1 MGSNIHLRETV
12 CTIPY
17 SHDNAGLIKHFSCLQ
32 NSLDSQTSLIR
43 FAVTATE
50 NQAYTCELGLLA
62 GNEKGSYIPNDLFHF
77 KQRTSENVDTFNAVL
92 IVPTGIGAEIG
103 GHAGDATPVARLV
116 AESCDTLVTHPNV
129 VNASDINEMP
139 ENTLYIEGSILTR
152 MLMGTIGLQKVRSN
166 RILVL
171 VGDHPDKFFQNAAV
185 NAISAARATL
195 GVDCVGIVEL
205 GSSFAM
211 RAHYSKS
218 GRACGEIE
226 NFEQVCHILEDQ
238 KPNYDAVA
246 IATIVDV
253 PEEYH
258 RKYFEAG
265 GKMVNPWGG
274 SEALLTHALS
284 SIYDVPSAHAPMLED
299 RGVVVED
306 MGHVEPR
313 LAAEA
318 TSLAFLHCVLKGL
331 HQSPR
336 IITEQN
342 AMYHSDTLTVR
353 NMSCVI
359 VPSGCLGLP
368 TLAALEQGIPVIEV
382 SENKNLTNNDLSR
395 LPWGPGKYFRVGNY
409 LEAVGVMNAL
419 KAGIEVGT
427 IVRPIEK
434 TLHTS
439 ADVTFAQDFSWTS
452 K

>member
-1 MGSNIHLRETV
+1 MHLRETV

-17 SHDNAGLIKHFSCLQ
+17 SHDNRGFIKHFSCLQ

-43 FAVTATE
+43 FAVMATE
-50 NQAYTCELGLLA
+50 SQVYTCELGLLA
-62 GNEKGSYIPNDLFHF
+62 GNERGSQIPNDLFHF

-139 ENTLYIEGSILTR
+139 ENTLYVEGSILTR

-171 VGDHPDKFFQNAAV
+171 IGDHPDKFFQNAAV
-185 NAISAARATL
+185 NAVSAARATL
-195 GVDCVGIVEL
+195 GIDCAGIVEL

-218 GRACGEIE
+218 GRACGEVE
-226 NFEQVCHILEDQ
+226 DFEQICHILEDQ
-238 KPNYDAVA
+238 KSNYDAVA

-258 RKYFEAG
+258 RKYFQAG
-265 GKMVNPWGG
+265 GEMINPWGG
-274 SEALLTHALS
+274 SEALLTHAIS
-284 SIYDVPSAHAPMLED
+284 SIYDIPSAHAPMLED
-299 RGVVVED
+299 RGLIVED
-306 MGHVEPR
+306 MGDVEPR

-318 TSLAFLHCVLKGL
+318 ISLAFLHCVLKGL
-331 HQSPR
+331 HRSPK
-336 IITEQN
+336 IVTEQD
-342 AMYHSDTLTVR
+342 AMCHSDTLTVR
-353 NMSCVI
+353 NISCVI

-368 TLAALEQGIPVIEV
+368 TLAALEQDIPVIEV
-382 SENKNLTNNDLSR
+382 SANKNLANNDLSS
-395 LPWGPGKYFRVGNY
+395 LPWKSGKYFRVENY

-427 IVRPIEK
+427 IARPIEK
-434 TLHTS
+434 TLDINEN
-439 ADVTFAQDFSWTS
+439 ATFAQNLSYTS